1 MTQLIP
7 TKLALVSHA
16 LCPYVQRAA
25 IALDEKG
32 VAFERIDIDLENK
45 PDWFKAISPRGK
57 VPVLRVDDVSLVES
71 LVILEYIDERFG
83 PSTLPDEPLARARLR
98 MWSELSNDLMAGLY
112 GIMTAPTPLVRQR
125 AVARTR
131 DVLERFEQVVVGPWF
146 DGATLTQVD
155 FAAGPA
161 LVRLQRLEAWLELE
175 LFAGLP
181 RVRAWADAI
190 ARRPA
195 FADTL
200 VPDFDERLRAMV
212 VDHAAAA

>member
-1 MTQLIP
+1 MSLELI
-7 TKLALVSHA
+7 SHPV
-16 LCPYVQRAA
+16 CPYAHRAA
-25 IALDEKG
+25 AMLTEKG
-32 VAFERIDIDLENK
+32 VPFRTRHVDLTAK

-71 LVILEYIDERFG
+71 LVILEFIDERF
-83 PSTLPDEPLARARLR
+83 PPRALPDEPLERARLR

-112 GIMTAPTPLVRQR
+112 TIMTAPTPLARQS

-131 DVLERFEQVVVGPWF
+131 DVLVRFEQVVVGPWF
-146 DGATLTQVD
+146 DGADLTLVD

-161 LVRLQRLEAWLELE
+161 LLRLQRLDRWLELE

-181 RVRAWADAI
+181 RVTAWTEAI
-190 ARRPA
+190 VRRPA

-200 VPDFDERLRAMV
+200 VPDFDERLRGMV

>member
-1 MTQLIP
+1 MSSLELI
-7 TKLALVSHA
+7 SHPV
-16 LCPYVQRAA
+16 CPYAHRAA
-25 IALDEKG
+25 ALLREKG
-32 VAFERIDIDLENK
+32 VPFRTRHVDLAAK

-57 VPVLRVDDVSLVES
+57 VPVLRVDDVALVES
-71 LVILEYIDERFG
+71 LVILEYVDERFG
-83 PSTLPDEPLARARLR
+83 RTLPDEPLVRARLR

-112 GIMTAPTPLVRQR
+112 SIMTAPTPLARQS
-125 AVARTR
+125 AVTRTR

-146 DGATLTQVD
+146 DGAELSLVD

-161 LVRLQRLEAWLELE
+161 LLRLRRLDAWLELE

-181 RVRAWADAI
+181 RVTAWTDAI
-190 ARRPA
+190 VQRPA

-200 VPDFDERLRAMV
+200 VPDFDERLRALV